1 MISLLFSFF
10 KNYLEPE
17 ELSYVPWCH
26 VKEKE
31 AACSGGWNTAAG
43 RALGLMSVEG
53 IWKGMGSFYL
63 QEACRVWGTV
73 LFISCCLARDPE
85 TLVITFSKWL
95 DAFQVS

>member
-17 ELSYVPWCH
+17 ELSYVLWCP

-31 AACSGGWNTAAG
+31 AARSGDWNTAAG
-43 RALGLMSVEG
+43 GALELMSVEG
-53 IWKGMGSFYL
+53 IWKGIGSFYL

-73 LFISCCLARDPE
+73 
-85 TLVITFSKWL
+85 
-95 DAFQVS
+95 

>member
-17 ELSYVPWCH
+17 ELSYVPWCP

-63 QEACRVWGTV
+63 QEVCRVWGTV
-73 LFISCCLARDPE
+73 WFKSCCLARDPE